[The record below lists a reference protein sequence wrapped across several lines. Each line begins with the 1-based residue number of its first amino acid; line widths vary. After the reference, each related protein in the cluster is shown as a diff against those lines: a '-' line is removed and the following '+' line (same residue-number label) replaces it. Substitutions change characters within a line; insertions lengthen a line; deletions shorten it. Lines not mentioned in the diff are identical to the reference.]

1 MGSLESMIWAK
12 RTGLLLLFPA
22 VVWILTFTI
31 FPLLQSLWFSFNN
44 MRLGREARFTGFSN
58 YSRIFRDDRVA
69 DVLWTSAFLSI
80 GGLILT
86 LVVGIGMAWLFNRD
100 LPGIRY
106 IRAALTMPLF
116 TAPVAIAFAGIALF
130 NETSGPINNL
140 IRWVAPQKTVLWL
153 SDPMLAK
160 VTVLLIDSWQWT
172 PFVFIIVLAAMQAVP
187 EDLLEAAR
195 IDTNSEAKVF
205 FKVTLPLIMPAI
217 GTVALL
223 RLIETFKILDVPL
236 NLTAG
241 GPGAATQTYSYY
253 SYIIALR
260 SFNLGYGAA
269 LSWLLVIACI
279 IVTTAFFTL
288 NKKRYEIAQ

>member
-1 MGSLESMIWAK
+1 MTWTK
-12 RTGLLLLFPA
+12 RTGLLLLLPA
-22 VVWILTFTI
+22 VRWILAFTV
-31 FPLLQSLWFSFNN
+31 FPLAQSLWFSFHNL
-44 MRLGREARFTGFSN
+44 RLGRPSRFNGLSN
-58 YSRIFRDDRVA
+58 YSRIFRDERVA
-69 DVLWTSAFLSI
+69 DVLWTSAFLSL

-130 NETSGPINNL
+130 NETNGPINNVLRL
-140 IRWVAPQKTVLWL
+140 IAPDQTIFWL
-153 SDPMLAK
+153 SDPMLAR

-172 PFVFIIVLAAMQAVP
+172 PFVFIVVLASMQAIP
-187 EDLLEAAR
+187 EDLYEAAR
-195 IDTNSEAKVF
+195 IDTNSEAKIF
-205 FKVTLPLIMPAI
+205 FRVTLPLISPAI
-217 GTVALL
+217 ATVALL

-253 SYIIALR
+253 TFITGLR

-269 LSWLLVIACI
+269 LSWMLVLVCAV
-279 IVTTAFFTL
+279 VTIAFFSL
-288 NKKRYEIAQ
+288 QRKRYEIT